1 MRTYDSGLEISLA
14 AAEREAL
21 PSRIARQPLRAI
33 GTLGGTDAPPGHRPG
48 ACPRQVPRHHVRLA
62 VDRRHPG
69 LDAGLSRRCGECPD
83 LDGPRRDWHRADGRA
98 ERRIFTRR
106 VTMTTTFRDYDLI

>member
-33 GTLGGTDAPPGHRPG
+33 GAWVAQMDHQDIARAYARARFPAITCALQLIAGIPAWTPG
-48 ACPRQVPRHHVRLA
+48 C
-62 VDRRHPG
+62 
-69 LDAGLSRRCGECPD
+69 
-83 LDGPRRDWHRADGRA
+83 LDGAANARIWTARVVTGIEPIAAQNGGSLYA
-98 ERRIFTRR
+98 E
-106 VTMTTTFRDYDLI
+106 LQ